1 MYEIKQCFCLN
12 LCLYVC
18 IFHQYVFKFNI
29 TRDREYEMITNVLGK
44 PNVILGNV
52 GWCKLPFIQYRETL
66 VRNSEKKHLTLQ

>member
-1 MYEIKQCFCLN
+1 
-12 LCLYVC
+12 
-18 IFHQYVFKFNI
+18 
-29 TRDREYEMITNVLGK
+29 MITNVLGK